1 MELLAPAG
9 NIEKLETVYRY
20 GADAAYIGIGNFSL
34 RSRAENFG
42 GGDGRRIEEIKGG
55 RKLYAALNI
64 YFHDKDLEELE
75 RNLEVFA
82 EYPFDACIIS
92 DIGALPLLK
101 RHFPGMEYHLST
113 QANCINSDAAKL
125 YADLGFSRIIP
136 GRELSLEEI
145 AQLKIK
151 VPELEIETFIH
162 GAMCLA
168 YSGRCFLSS
177 WMSDRSANQGD
188 CSHSCRWN
196 YRLMED
202 RSPALAEGSMALE
215 EKKRPGE
222 YYPVM
227 EGDGF
232 TTIMS
237 SKDICMIDHMQE
249 LYDAGVDSVK
259 IEGRM
264 KSLYYAAM
272 VTRAYRKEIDRVSGI
287 DPELTSPDDT
297 RPYKDELYKVSHRE
311 FSTGF
316 YFGTGEISKPN
327 EISYARSH
335 MFLGTIGG
343 EISPGRHILHV
354 KNQIRNNDI
363 LEYIGPDVLFIQDR
377 DFTIYNQNGEKVDQA
392 DHGKYYEIESSAE
405 IAEGFIVR
413 KEVQPSS

>member
-20 GADAAYIGIGNFSL
+20 GADAAYIGVGNFSL
-34 RSRAENFG
+34 RSRAENFD
-42 GGDGRRIEEIKGG
+42 GGDGKRIEEMKGA

-64 YFHDKDLEELE
+64 YFHDTDLAELE
-75 RNLEVFA
+75 RNLDVFA
-82 EYPFDACIIS
+82 EYPFDAFIIS

-101 RHFPGMEYHLST
+101 RRFPRMEYHLST
-113 QANCINSDAAKL
+113 QANCINSEAAKM
-125 YADLGFSRIIP
+125 YADMGFSRIIP
-136 GRELSLEEI
+136 GRELSLNEI
-145 AQLKIK
+145 AELKKK

-177 WMSDRSANQGD
+177 WMSGRSANQGD

-196 YRLMED
+196 YRLVEE
-202 RSPALAEGSMALE
+202 ASMALE

-227 EGDGF
+227 EGEGF
-232 TTIMS
+232 TTVMS
-237 SKDICMIDHMQE
+237 SKDICMIDYMQD

-272 VTRAYRKEIDRVSGI
+272 VTRAYRKEIDRVSGA
-287 DPELTSPDDT
+287 DSNLTSANDT
-297 RPYKDELYKVSHRE
+297 RPFREELYKVSHRE

-316 YFGTGEISKPN
+316 YFGSEEISKPN

-335 MFLGTIGG
+335 MFLGTIGA
-343 EISPGRHILHV
+343 ELSPGRHILHV
-354 KNQIRNNDI
+354 KNQIRRDDI
-363 LEYIGPDVLFIQDR
+363 LEYIGPNILFISES
-377 DFTIYNQNGEKVDQA
+377 DFVIYNRDGEAVEQA
-392 DHGKYYEIESSAE
+392 DHGKYYEIQSSAE
-405 IAEGFIVR
+405 ISEGYIVR
-413 KEVQPSS
+413 KEVQPNP